1 MKNINRCVSIND
13 LRLLAKK
20 NIPRVAFDYIDGA
33 AEDEIT
39 MQRNSSVFRTYGF
52 RPRVLKDVT
61 TINLKTKINDTDS
74 ALPVILAPTGL
85 TRLFHYKGEEAV
97 VKAANKAQIPYT
109 LSTVSTTSI
118 EDTAAVSTGGLFFQI
133 YIWHNR
139 DWVYRFLDRCKTSG
153 YKGIYLAVD
162 SPVLGKR
169 ERDLH
174 HGHGTF
180 RLKINMAL
188 SSLARPN
195 WLFRFLTSSKLVMGN
210 MTDYLPHGGDLQKV
224 IDTINDQSDASVSWE
239 DAKKIK
245 DYWGE
250 GPFLLKGIQSV
261 EDAKKAVDI
270 GASGIVLS
278 NHGGRQL
285 DGAPTALELLPRVKE
300 AVKDQLEILIDG
312 GITRGS
318 DIIKAIALGAD
329 ACMIGRAYLYG
340 LAAGGEKGVDRALSI
355 LKEEMERVMALIG
368 CRDINELN
376 ASYIERLSPIP

>member
-1 MKNINRCVSIND
+1 MKNLDRCASIND
-13 LRLLAKK
+13 LRILAKK
-20 NIPRVAFDYIDGA
+20 SIPRVAFDYIDGG

-61 TINLKTKINDTDS
+61 TINLSTKINGRDS

-118 EDTAAVSTGGLFFQI
+118 EDTAAVSTGDLFFQI

-139 DWVYRFLDRCKTSG
+139 DWVYKFLDRCKTSG

-169 ERDLH
+169 ERDIH
-174 HGHGTF
+174 NGHGTF

-188 SSLARPN
+188 SSLSKPK
-195 WLFRFLTSSKLVMGN
+195 WLFRFLTSPKLVMGN
-210 MTDYLPHGGDLQKV
+210 MTEYLPHGGDLQKV
-224 IDTINDQSDASVSWE
+224 IDTVNAQFDASVSWK
-239 DAKKIK
+239 DAKEIK

-285 DGAPTALELLPRVKE
+285 DGAPTGLELLPGIKD

-355 LKEEMERVMALIG
+355 LKDEMERVMALIG
-368 CRDINELN
+368 CNDINKLN
-376 ASYIERLSPIP
+376 SDYIEKLSPIP

>member
-1 MKNINRCVSIND
+1 MKNIDRCASIND
-13 LRLLAKK
+13 LRIIAEKS
-20 NIPRVAFDYIDGA
+20 IPRVTFDYIDGG

-61 TINLKTKINDTDS
+61 TINLRTKINGRDS
-74 ALPVILAPTGL
+74 ALPVILAPTGFS
-85 TRLFHYKGEEAV
+85 RLFHYKGEKAV
-97 VKAANKAQIPYT
+97 VKSANKAGIPYT
-109 LSTVSTTSI
+109 LSTLSTTSI
-118 EDTAAVSTGGLFFQI
+118 EDTAAVSTGDLFFQI

-139 DWVYRFLDRCKTSG
+139 DWVYKFLDRCKTSG

-169 ERDLH
+169 ERDIH
-174 HGHGTF
+174 HGHGTP

-188 SSLARPN
+188 ASLSKPE
-195 WLFRFLTSSKLVMGN
+195 WLFRFLTSPKLVMGN
-210 MTDYLPHGGDLQKV
+210 MTGYLPHGGDLQKV
-224 IDTINDQSDASVSWE
+224 VDTINAQYDASVSWK
-239 DAKKIK
+239 DAKEIK

-261 EDAKKAVDI
+261 EDAKMAVDI

-285 DGAPTALELLPRVKE
+285 DGAPTGLELLPRVKK

-329 ACMIGRAYLYG
+329 ACMIGKAYLYG
-340 LAAGGEKGVDRALSI
+340 LAAGGEKGVDRALFI
-355 LKEEMERVMALIG
+355 LKDEMERVMALIG
-368 CRDINELN
+368 CNDINKLN
-376 ASYIERLSPIP
+376 SDYIEKLSPIS

>member
-1 MKNINRCVSIND
+1 MKNMDRCVSIND
-13 LRLLAKK
+13 LRILAKK
-20 NIPRVAFDYIDGA
+20 CIPRVAFDYIDGG

-52 RPRVLKDVT
+52 RPRALRDVT
-61 TINLKTKINDTDS
+61 TINLKTKINGRDS

-97 VKAANKAQIPYT
+97 VKAANKAKIPYT

-118 EDTAAVSTGGLFFQI
+118 EDTAAVSTGDLYFQI

-139 DWVYRFLDRCKTSG
+139 DWVYRFLDRCKTSA

-174 HGHGTF
+174 HGHGTS

-188 SSLARPN
+188 SALSRPK
-195 WLFRFLTSSKLVMGN
+195 WLYRFLTSSKLVMGN
-210 MTDYLPHGGDLQKV
+210 MTEYLPHGGDLQKV

-245 DYWGE
+245 DYWGD

-261 EDAKKAVDI
+261 EDAEKAVDI
-270 GASGIVLS
+270 GATGIVLS

-285 DGAPTALELLPRVKE
+285 EGAPTGLELLPGVKD

-340 LAAGGEKGVDRALSI
+340 LAAGGEKGVDRAISI
-355 LKEEMERVMALIG
+355 LKGEMERVMALIG
-368 CRDINELN
+368 CNDINELD
-376 ASYIERLSPIP
+376 ASYIERWSPIP

>member
-1 MKNINRCVSIND
+1 V
-13 LRLLAKK
+13 
-20 NIPRVAFDYIDGA
+20 
-33 AEDEIT
+33 
-39 MQRNSSVFRTYGF
+39 
-52 RPRVLKDVT
+52 
-61 TINLKTKINDTDS
+61 
-74 ALPVILAPTGL
+74 
-85 TRLFHYKGEEAV
+85 YK
-97 VKAANKAQIPYT
+97 
-109 LSTVSTTSI
+109 
-118 EDTAAVSTGGLFFQI
+118 
-133 YIWHNR
+133 
-139 DWVYRFLDRCKTSG
+139 FLDRCKTSG

-169 ERDLH
+169 ERDMH
-174 HGHGTF
+174 HGHGTP

-188 SSLARPN
+188 SSLSKPK
-195 WLFRFLTSSKLVMGN
+195 WLFRFLTSPKLVVGN
-210 MTDYLPHGGDLQKV
+210 MTEYLPHGGDLQKV
-224 IDTINDQSDASVSWE
+224 VDTINGQYDASVSWE
-239 DAKKIK
+239 DAKAIK

-285 DGAPTALELLPRVKE
+285 DGAPTALELLPRVKD

-312 GITRGS
+312 GITRGA

-340 LAAGGEKGVDRALSI
+340 LAAGGENGVDRALSI

-368 CRDINELN
+368 CNDINNLDS
-376 ASYIERLSPIP
+376 SYIERLSPIP